1 MTTTHSC
8 LRVRLVTRHWPA
20 ANNSFSKSWD
30 QAETEIIKPLACQTE
45 RTLRNCDSLLL
56 QPETEQ
62 LGMVSSILIT
72 CTNMFYHFY
81 NLFQLNK
88 LESLSLEA
96 IKCGQLI
103 NNFSI
108 HKGGA
113 IVISCFSKI
122 NNFGCKTW
130 KRSMGTTNK
139 CVNLSTNSIVFG
151 KAGRSRDKTKWS

>member
-30 QAETEIIKPLACQTE
+30 QAETEIINPLSCQTK
-45 RTLRNCDSLLL
+45 RTLRNWDHSLLL
-56 QPETEQ
+56 QPRTEQ
-62 LGMVSSILIT
+62 LGMVSSMLIT

-96 IKCGQLI
+96 IKCGPLI

-108 HKGGA
+108 HIGKTVYYKTA
-113 IVISCFSKI
+113 FLLHCKIHSKSVLI
-122 NNFGCKTW
+122 PGKFREKSMNFEKHASQNFLDPT
-130 KRSMGTTNK
+130 
-139 CVNLSTNSIVFG
+139 
-151 KAGRSRDKTKWS
+151 